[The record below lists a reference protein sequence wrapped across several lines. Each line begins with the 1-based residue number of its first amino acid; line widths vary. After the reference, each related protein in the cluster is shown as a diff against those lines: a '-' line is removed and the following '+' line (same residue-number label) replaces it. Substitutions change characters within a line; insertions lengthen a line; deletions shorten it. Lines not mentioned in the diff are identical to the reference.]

1 MIKPRQLTPSVEL
14 RLAAL
19 DDAAALA
26 DAYTRSWDH
35 LQRWEPARPD
45 NFFSAEGQRERL
57 ASSLDNYSRG
67 AALPLLLA
75 EGDRIVGAVTLSD
88 IVPGPFRNAH
98 LGYWLAVEAVG
109 RGLMTLAVNATAE
122 LADTELK
129 LHRLQAS
136 VFVHNAASHAVLERT
151 GFTQIGFA
159 PNYLYIGGRWQDS
172 NLFQRIL
179 NNRPPGA

>member
-1 MIKPRQLTPSVEL
+1 MIKPRQLTPDVEL
-14 RLAAL
+14 RLATL

-35 LQRWEPARPD
+35 LQRWEPARPS
-45 NFFSAEGQRERL
+45 NWFTAEGQRSRL
-57 ASSLDNYSRG
+57 A
-67 AALPLLLA
+67 AALEGLASGRSVPWLLA
-75 EGDRIVGAVTLSD
+75 SGDRIVGAVTLSD

-98 LGYWLAVEAVG
+98 LGYWLAADAVG
-109 RGLMTLAVNATAE
+109 RGLMTMAVEAAAE
-122 LADTELK
+122 IADTELK

-179 NNRPPGA
+179 NDRAPGT

>member
-1 MIKPRQLTPSVEL
+1 VIKPRQLTPSVEL
-14 RLAAL
+14 RIAAPE
-19 DDAAALA
+19 DAAALA

-35 LQRWEPARPD
+35 LKPWEPARPA
-45 NFFSAEGQRERL
+45 NWFTAEGQRERL
-57 ASSLDNYSRG
+57 GSALENFGRG
-67 AALPLLLA
+67 TALPLLLA
-75 EGDRIVGAVTLSD
+75 SGDRILGAVTLSD
-88 IVPGPFRNAH
+88 IVAGPFRNAH
-98 LGYWLAVEAVG
+98 LGYWLAAEAVG

-122 LADTELK
+122 IADTELK

-179 NNRPPGA
+179 NNRPPGT

>member
-1 MIKPRQLTPSVEL
+1 MIKPRQLTTSVEL

-35 LQRWEPARPD
+35 LQRWEPARPED
-45 NFFSAEGQRERL
+45 WFTADGQRSRL
-57 ASSLDNYSRG
+57 TSALDGMASGRSV
-67 AALPLLLA
+67 PLLLA
-75 EGDRIVGAVTLSD
+75 SGDRIVGAVTLSD

-98 LGYWLAVEAVG
+98 LGYWLAAEAVG
-109 RGLMTLAVNATAE
+109 RGLMTLAVNAAAE
-122 LADTELK
+122 IADTELK

-179 NNRPPGA
+179 NDRAPGT

>member
-1 MIKPRQLTPSVEL
+1 MIKSRQLTPDVEL

-19 DDAAALA
+19 SDAAALA
-26 DAYTRSWDH
+26 DAYTRSWEH
-35 LQRWEPARPD
+35 LKRWEPARPA
-45 NFFSAEGQRERL
+45 NWFTEPGQRERL
-57 ASSLDNYSRG
+57 SL
-67 AALPLLLA
+67 ALAGLDAGRSVPWLLA
-75 EGDRIVGAVTLSD
+75 SGDRIVGAVTLSD

-98 LGYWLAVEAVG
+98 LGYWLSVDAVG
-109 RGLMTLAVNATAE
+109 RGLMTLAVNAAAE
-122 LADTELK
+122 IADTELK

-179 NNRPPGA
+179 NDRAPGT

>member
-1 MIKPRQLTPSVEL
+1 MIKPRQLTTSVAL

-35 LQRWEPARPD
+35 LKPWEPTRPD
-45 NFFSAEGQRERL
+45 DWFTPEGQRTRLTSLLANFER
-57 ASSLDNYSRG
+57 G
-67 AALPLLLA
+67 TTVPLLLA
-75 EGDRIVGAVTLSD
+75 EGDRIVGAVTLND
-88 IVPGPFRNAH
+88 LVHGPFSNAH
-98 LGYWLAVEAVG
+98 VGYWLATEAVG
-109 RGLMTLAVNATAE
+109 RGLMTLAVEAAAE

-179 NNRPPGA
+179 NDRAPGT

>member
-1 MIKPRQLTPSVEL
+1 MIKPRQLTPAVEL

-35 LQRWEPARPD
+35 LQRWEPARPAD
-45 NFFSAEGQRERL
+45 WFTAEGQRARL
-57 ASSLDNYSRG
+57 TSILEGFNRG
-67 AALPLLLA
+67 TAVPLLLA
-75 EGDRIVGAVTLSD
+75 EDDRIVGAVTLSD

-98 LGYWLAVEAVG
+98 LGYWLAAEAVG
-109 RGLMTLAVNATAE
+109 RGLMTMAVDATAE

-179 NNRPPGA
+179 NDRPPGA

>member
-45 NFFSAEGQRERL
+45 DWFTAAGQRSRL
-57 ASSLDNYSRG
+57 ATSLERFSG
-67 AALPLLLA
+67 GTALPLLLA

-98 LGYWLAVEAVG
+98 LGYWLAAEAVG

-179 NNRPPGA
+179 NDRPPGT